1 MTATVLENKRCVRY
15 RKNKLKQ
22 YKLIQWAT
30 DLAQTID
37 IGKLKMLMQAAPSLS
52 KIGIQ
57 ATP

>member
-37 IGKLKMLMQAAPSLS
+37 IGKLKMLMQATPSLS
-52 KIGIQ
+52 TIGIQ